1 MKRGVRMKKER
12 GKIFNNDKYYV
23 SLSIEIAL
31 YNIMAFLLLCGFI
44 YVITITARDR
54 PENIRIVRAMVGMS
68 LAFGGASIFVGW
80 TLRYTI
86 DGILEIRNYKKRR
99 SNRCKKEI

>member
-1 MKRGVRMKKER
+1 
-12 GKIFNNDKYYV
+12 
-23 SLSIEIAL
+23 
-31 YNIMAFLLLCGFI
+31 MAFLLLCGFI

-68 LAFGGASIFVGW
+68 IAFSGVSMYIGW

-86 DGILEIRNYKKRR
+86 DGIIEIRNYRKRR

>member
-1 MKRGVRMKKER
+1 
-12 GKIFNNDKYYV
+12 
-23 SLSIEIAL
+23 
-31 YNIMAFLLLCGFI
+31 MAFLLLCGFI
-44 YVITITARDR
+44 YVIAITARDR

-68 LAFGGASIFVGW
+68 IAFSGVSMYIGW

-86 DGILEIRNYKKRR
+86 DGIIEIRNYRKRR